1 MFKLGFIINPVA
13 GLGGSVALKGSDGDE
28 TVKEAIARGAKPKA
42 ASRALLSLSV
52 LNDFHDRVQI
62 ITYPSIMGEAVALQA
77 GFRPVVLGKINS
89 TYTTAGDTEAAIKAL
104 KAYGVDL
111 VLFAGGDGT
120 ARDICCAVG
129 LGQPVLGIPC
139 GVKMHSGVYAITPLA
154 AGELVKKLLLGQLI
168 HLREREVRDLDED
181 AFRHGLVKAKYFGE
195 LSVPE
200 DEQYV
205 QSTKTGG
212 QHSEPLA
219 LQDIAADIIENLDDD
234 TLYIVGS
241 GSTTQAIMHELGFAD
256 AATLLG
262 VDLIKAG
269 ELIATD
275 VGEQEILAALLNNK
289 KQGKEKV
296 KAKIIV
302 TIIGGQGH
310 IFGRGNQQIS
320 AAVINQIGKDNIIV
334 VATEE
339 KLAGLNKRPL
349 LVDTGDQQLDK
360 ALSGY
365 LRVVTG
371 YQRSVLYSVNEHC
384 NAIDDDI

>member
-28 TVKEAIARGAKPKA
+28 TIKEAIARGAKPKS
-42 ASRALLSLSV
+42 ASRALLCLSV
-52 LNDFHDRVQI
+52 LHDFHDRVQI
-62 ITYPSIMGEAVALQA
+62 ITYPSIMGEDVALQA
-77 GFRPVVLGKINS
+77 GFSPVVLGQINPA
-89 TYTTAGDTEAAIKAL
+89 YTTGGDTEAAIKAL

-129 LGQPVLGIPC
+129 SGQPVLGIPC
-139 GVKMHSGVYAITPLA
+139 GVKMHSGVYAISPLA

-181 AFRHGLVKAKYFGE
+181 AFRSGLVKAKYFGE

-205 QSTKTGG
+205 QSIKTAG

-219 LQDIAADIIENLDDD
+219 LQDIAADIVENLDDD

-241 GSTTQAIMHELGFAD
+241 GSTTQAIMHELGLAD

-262 VDLIKAG
+262 VDLVKAG
-269 ELIATD
+269 ELVAAD
-275 VGEQEILAALLNNK
+275 VGEQDILAAL
-289 KQGKEKV
+289 GDSKEKV

-310 IFGRGNQQIS
+310 ILGRGNQQIS
-320 AAVINQIGKDNIIV
+320 AAVINKIGKENIIV

-339 KLAGLNKRPL
+339 KLTALNKRPL

-371 YQRSVLYSVNEHC
+371 YQRSVLYSVNKPC
-384 NAIDDDI
+384 NAIEGEI